1 MIANFSVVRNEK
13 RLKIPIKIIK
23 FSFFSIKSS
32 SFELWY
38 FKKTIARRKKEKKA
52 SRKKE
57 NKNKKGAKKSR
68 KRKNN
73 RIKLLRWE
81 KKSSGRLKGVQI
93 ELLCIKT

>member
-38 FKKTIARRKKEKKA
+38 FKNKDEGRRKKA
-52 SRKKE
+52 SRKNEKI
-57 NKNKKGAKKSR
+57 KIKKGAKKSR
-68 KRKNN
+68 MKEKNN
-73 RIKLLRWE
+73 RIKVLRWE
-81 KKSSGRLKGVQI
+81 KNLR
-93 ELLCIKT
+93 ED